1 MMITVR
7 IGGAEFPLDDVL
19 EDPGRFARQLE
30 RAKTVQG
37 FAECGCTSSRPRPK
51 LVIRRHRDIF
61 LLARWPDQAHH
72 HGGACPFHRQ
82 AQSKTKVVDSLDAF
96 RVRDGHHDIRLDATL
111 SASTRTP
118 AKTVQRTPQAQ
129 STKPQRRS
137 AGMLAFLEYTWEQ
150 AGLNVWSG
158 NGARG
163 WNACWSHLTTEL
175 ADCHINGK
183 PAAEL
188 LHVMQRWDPARKTEI
203 LAEFDAWQA
212 RLAPNSAGNPRGIV
226 IGEVE
231 SHGATQYGGKLVLRQ
246 STQRFFMA
254 AEIYARLQSS
264 FGGALAALGMDDQ
277 RCVAVLL
284 VERSKAGYLTV
295 VDVAA
300 MLANRQF
307 LPCDSSYEVAMS
319 DYLVG
324 QRRAFRKPLRHI
336 GRAAA
341 HPDFV
346 LTDVVPEVVIEVL
359 GMTGNP
365 EYDARMAAKRQH
377 YRTQGMPCFE
387 WDAVSTPITQVRLP
401 EATSRSHDA
410 R

>member
-1 MMITVR
+1 MITVR
-7 IGGAEFPLDDVL
+7 IGGNEFPLDDVL
-19 EDPGRFARQLE
+19 EEPGRYARQLE

-37 FAECGCTSSRPRPK
+37 FAECGCTCDRTRPK

-72 HGGACPFHRQ
+72 HLGTCPFHRQ
-82 AQSKTKVVDSLDAF
+82 AQSKTNAVDSLNAF
-96 RVRDGHHDIRLDATL
+96 RMRDGHHDIHLDATL

-118 AKTVQRTPQAQ
+118 AKTVQRAPKAQ

-137 AGMLAFLEYTWEQ
+137 AGLLAFLEYSWEQ

-158 NGARG
+158 VGARG
-163 WNACWSHLTTEL
+163 WNACWSQLTTEL
-175 ADCHINGK
+175 ADCRINGK
-183 PAAEL
+183 SADGL
-188 LHVMQRWDPARKTEI
+188 LHVMQRWDPARKSEI

-254 AEIYARLQSS
+254 ADIYARLQSS
-264 FGGALAALGMDDQ
+264 FGGALAALGKDDQ

-324 QRRAFRKPLRHI
+324 QRRTFRKPLRHI

-377 YRTQGMPCFE
+377 YRTQRMPCYE

>member
-1 MMITVR
+1 MITVR
-7 IGGAEFPLDDVL
+7 IGGNEFPLDDVL
-19 EDPGRFARQLE
+19 EDPGRYARHLE

-37 FAECGCTSSRPRPK
+37 FAECGCVPSRPRPK

-61 LLARWPDQAHH
+61 LLARWPEQAHR
-72 HGGACPFHRQ
+72 HGGACPFHRL
-82 AQSKTKVVDSLDAF
+82 ALAKSGATDNLDAF
-96 RVRDGHHDIRLDATL
+96 RERDGHHDIRLDASL
-111 SASTRTP
+111 SVSTRTP
-118 AKTVQRTPQAQ
+118 TKIVQKTPQGE

-137 AGMLAFLEYTWEQ
+137 AGLLAFLEYAWEQ

-158 NGARG
+158 VGARG
-163 WNACWSHLTTEL
+163 WNACWSQLTTEL

-188 LHVMQRWDPARKTEI
+188 LHVMQRWDSARKAEI

-212 RLAPNSAGNPRGIV
+212 RLAPSSAGNPRGIV

-254 AEIYARLQSS
+254 ADIYARLQAS
-264 FGGALAALGMDDQ
+264 FGGALAALAKDDQ

-307 LPCDSSYEVAMS
+307 LPCDSSYEVAMA
-319 DYLVG
+319 DHLVG
-324 QRRAFRKPLRHI
+324 LRRAFRKPMRHI
-336 GRAAA
+336 GRAAV
-341 HPDFV
+341 HPDFI
-346 LTDVVPEVVIEVL
+346 LTDVVPEAVIEVL

-365 EYDARMAAKRQH
+365 EYDARVAAKRQH
-377 YRTQGMPCFE
+377 YRVQRVPCVE
-387 WDAVSTPITQVRLP
+387 WDAVSTPISEVRLP
-401 EATSRSHDA
+401 KPESRSHDA